1 MKKIVLSI
9 SLLSLLLAFA
19 GISGAAPASAP
30 LSTPEI
36 RTAVASGK
44 KSILFFMNPAGGPC
58 RAQNEILQKLH
69 KDRKGGF
76 NIVNIS
82 TLRQE
87 DQKAFYDYGVRS
99 LPWVIMLDG
108 KGRIGHHF
116 PPGIQSYEALSQALD
131 KK

>member
-1 MKKIVLSI
+1 MKRILLSI
-9 SLLSLLLAFA
+9 SLLSLLIGFA
-19 GISGAAPASAP
+19 GSGNAASPAAP
-30 LSTPEI
+30 LSIPEI
-36 RTAVASGK
+36 RTAVANGK
-44 KSILFFMNPAGGPC
+44 ESILFFQNPAGRPC
-58 RAQNEILQKLH
+58 AAQNEILQKLH
-69 KDRKGGF
+69 KDRKGNF

-82 TLRQE
+82 TMKPE
-87 DQKAFYDYGVRS
+87 HQKAFYDYGVRS